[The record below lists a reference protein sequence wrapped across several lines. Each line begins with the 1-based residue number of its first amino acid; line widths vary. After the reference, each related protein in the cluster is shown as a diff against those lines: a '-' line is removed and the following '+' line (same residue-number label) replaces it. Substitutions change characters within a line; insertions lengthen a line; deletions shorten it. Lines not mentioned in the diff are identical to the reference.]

1 MTFIERKQS
10 FTGILT
16 VTNNPATT
24 AVFSVSNVAGA
35 LVIVKTASAAGLTLK
50 FLVRVTETSTP
61 YELVDQTGSAITQT
75 VGNATAFQLREE
87 LYAARFVSPVLTT
100 ADAAARLTIIVGTKS

>member
-1 MTFIERKQS
+1 MSFIERKQS

-16 VTNNPATT
+16 VTNDPATT
-24 AVFSVSNVAGA
+24 AVFSVSNVAGG
-35 LVIVKTASAAGLTLK
+35 LVIVKTASSAGLTLK

-61 YELVDQTGSAITQT
+61 YELVQQDGTLITQN

-100 ADAAARLTIIVGTKS
+100 ADGTQKLTIIVGTKS